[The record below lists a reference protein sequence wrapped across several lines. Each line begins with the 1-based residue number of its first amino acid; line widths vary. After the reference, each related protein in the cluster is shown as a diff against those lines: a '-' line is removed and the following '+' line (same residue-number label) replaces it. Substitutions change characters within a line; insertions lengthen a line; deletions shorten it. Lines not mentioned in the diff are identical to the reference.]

1 MTHIEQ
7 QRKLNKRNK
16 QLVQQLLA
24 WDDLQYGTFQYNCG
38 IEYLRWSLQL
48 DEYWIDA
55 LIRVEAFWKW
65 WINAWNLREQRM
77 FIPHAKSY
85 NNTERLKLYK
95 QIHTYRFIDSHPSKK
110 ALEEAYS
117 IMIGE
122 CWDKVKNERITADAN
137 Q

>member
-7 QRKLNKRNK
+7 QRKLNARNK
-16 QLVQQLLA
+16 QRVQKLLG
-24 WDDLQYGTFQYNCG
+24 WDELQYGWFQHDCG

-55 LIRVEAFWKW
+55 LIRVPQFWQW

-77 FIPHAKSY
+77 FLPHAQSY
-85 NNTERLKLYK
+85 VPTERLKLYK

-110 ALEEAYS
+110 VLDEAYS
-117 IMIGE
+117 VMIGR
-122 CWDKVKNERITADAN
+122 CWDEVKTERINAEAN
-137 Q
+137 H